1 MSLPTSPPLH
11 PDTTLADLATSYAG
25 ASRVLQRH
33 GLDFCCR
40 GQETVAAACRRRG
53 LQVPALL
60 AELDREVRP
69 LPSAERP
76 DQQPTSEL
84 IQHILDHYHAA
95 HRAELPR
102 LLRMAERV
110 EQVHAGRP
118 DCPRG
123 LAAHLARLAEELEE
137 HMQKEEQVLFPMT
150 LSGKGAFLA
159 GPVAVLTEEHDGH
172 GRSLQQVRALAHDLV
187 PPSGACGTWRALYL
201 GLAEFERDVMQH
213 IHLENHVLFPR
224 LGAG

>member
-1 MSLPTSPPLH
+1 
-11 PDTTLADLATSYAG
+11 
-25 ASRVLQRH
+25 
-33 GLDFCCR
+33 
-40 GQETVAAACRRRG
+40 VAAACRRKG
-53 LQVPALL
+53 LQVAALL
-60 AELDREVRP
+60 AELEREVRP

-76 DQQPTSEL
+76 DQQPTDDL
-84 IQHILDHYHAA
+84 IHHIVEHYHAA

-102 LLRMAERV
+102 LRRMAERV

-118 DCPRG
+118 DCPHG
-123 LAAHLARLAEELEE
+123 LAAHLARLTEELEE
-137 HMQKEEQVLFPMT
+137 HMQKEEQVLFPMAVA
-150 LSGKGAFLA
+150 GKGAFL
-159 GPVAVLTEEHDGH
+159 GPPVAVLTEEHDGH
-172 GRSLQQVRALAHDLV
+172 GRSLQQTRALAHDLV